1 MDFLQLRT
9 SAGTFGCVGRVH
21 TDRPRPC
28 LLVVNGSF
36 PDEKYLYD
44 LADLFPG
51 ASVVVANLPGM
62 GVPWSDAGL
71 PELTAGMEEAL
82 ALLFRGLPTVVMGAS
97 TGNLLAFGLKASNIC
112 RRVSVEPFFSTGDL
126 WPFVA
131 DARQRMADNP
141 RNASIAAYLWRVFG
155 IAPAALENRDYRHL
169 LTGISVPTDV
179 IVGGLPLLPPR
190 KLTAWP
196 SFTSQADRQALAD
209 NPLVTI
215 HEGPP
220 QSGHAVT
227 VEGAGAALQKRLL
240 HAALHAA
247 AELCVQRQGS

>member
-9 SAGTFGCVGRVH
+9 SAGTFGCAGRVH

-44 LADLFPG
+44 LVDLFPG

-62 GVPWSDAGL
+62 GVPWSDADL
-71 PELTAGMEEAL
+71 PALTAGMEEAL

-97 TGNLLAFGLKASNIC
+97 TGNLLAFGLKAPSIC
-112 RRVSVEPFFSTGDL
+112 RRVAVEPFFSTANL

-131 DARQRMADNP
+131 DARRRMTKAP
-141 RNASIAAYLWRVFG
+141 ENAALAAYLWRVFG
-155 IAPAALENRDYRHL
+155 IDPTAQENRDYRHL
-169 LTGISVPTDV
+169 LLGISVPTDV
-179 IVGGLPLLPPR
+179 IVGGLALLPPR
-190 KLTAWP
+190 QLATWP
-196 SFTSQADRQALAD
+196 SFTSQADREALAE

-220 QSGHAVT
+220 DSGHGVT
-227 VEGAGAALQKRLL
+227 IGGPGAALQKRLL

-247 AELCVQRQGS
+247 AELCVQRPDA